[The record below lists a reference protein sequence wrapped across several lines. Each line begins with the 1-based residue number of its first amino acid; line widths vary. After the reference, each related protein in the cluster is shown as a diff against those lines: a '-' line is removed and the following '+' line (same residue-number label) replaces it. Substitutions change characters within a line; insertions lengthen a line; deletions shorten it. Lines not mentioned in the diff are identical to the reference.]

1 MPPHNTAVPRDTLVM
16 LSFAVLSAVH
26 DFHKNQIHAAD
37 VFGHPDLNGVKLH
50 ICRAPLEPLSDAQV
64 PS

>member
-1 MPPHNTAVPRDTLVM
+1 M